1 MFIGCVGAKWI
12 MLSRKTAYRSLTK
25 PSSQPLKAVFSVRWW
40 SSTSFAAC
48 GRRQMRFDVDG
59 TFAFRYACGRAHARD
74 GKLTQERR
82 SCSGRVRQDG
92 VARDPGAT
100 VIAQH
105 AERVRGM
112 AIANEIPGKQE
123 RSGVIM
129 RGPVSDRAS
138 ALTRRHRG
146 RRDVV
151 LKKNVLH
158 RTRARSGRTTLTRP
172 SASARM
178 FTVLRICYV
187 VWRLKQR
194 ARTLRHRAR

>member
-1 MFIGCVGAKWI
+1 
-12 MLSRKTAYRSLTK
+12 
-25 PSSQPLKAVFSVRWW
+25 VRWW

-129 RGPVSDRAS
+129 RGPVNDRAS

-158 RTRARSGRTTLTRP
+158 RNRARSGRTTDAYEAERECPNVHRSTDLLRRVETQTAGTYT
-172 SASARM
+172 SAPRSMNSADFSAMPRS
-178 FTVLRICYV
+178 
-187 VWRLKQR
+187 
-194 ARTLRHRAR
+194 A